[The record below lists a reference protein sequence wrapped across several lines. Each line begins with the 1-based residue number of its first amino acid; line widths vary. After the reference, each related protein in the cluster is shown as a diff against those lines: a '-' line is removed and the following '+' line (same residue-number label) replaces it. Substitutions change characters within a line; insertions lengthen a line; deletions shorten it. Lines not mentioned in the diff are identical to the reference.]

1 MTGLFLLAFY
11 LLNIEDTILEE
22 RHVITQETLIIRIEG
37 DIHHVIDVHLVTGW
51 SESSFLEDE
60 VSFFRL
66 LDEAIVPHIEEIIG
80 AIVIEIW
87 VLL

>member
-51 SESSFLEDE
+51 GESSFLEDE
-60 VSFFRL
+60 VPFFRL
-66 LDEAIVPHIEEIIG
+66 LDETIVPHIEEIIG
-80 AIVIEIW
+80 AIVIEVW
-87 VLL
+87 VFL